1 MKQPSNPS
9 DGNEI
14 HQCRHRKKLGS
25 HRTSELAR
33 RLHLLEMERHPSF
46 APNSRH
52 RLTGFYVGLKSPVSR
67 STLLVSTK
75 PLSAPVLAPGLF
87 PVLRNDSGV
96 SGSHPNT
103 NTQQHTP
110 H

>member
-67 STLLVSTK
+67 STLLVSNEANLCTIRRW
-75 PLSAPVLAPGLF
+75 P
-87 PVLRNDSGV
+87 RNDLDVWVRDS
-96 SGSHPNT
+96 NT
-103 NTQQHTP
+103 NKQQHTT

>member
-52 RLTGFYVGLKSPVSR
+52 RLTGFYVGWKSPVSR
-67 STLLVSTK
+67 STITRVHEATLC
-75 PLSAPVLAPGLF
+75 PGPRAGIF
-87 PVLRNDSGV
+87 HVPQGDFDI
-96 SGSHPNT
+96 
-103 NTQQHTP
+103 
-110 H
+110 

>member
-67 STLLVSTK
+67 STLLVSNEANLCTIRRW
-75 PLSAPVLAPGLF
+75 P
-87 PVLRNDSGV
+87 RNDLDVWVRDS
-96 SGSHPNT
+96 NT
-103 NTQQHTP
+103 NKTTTTTH
-110 H
+110 